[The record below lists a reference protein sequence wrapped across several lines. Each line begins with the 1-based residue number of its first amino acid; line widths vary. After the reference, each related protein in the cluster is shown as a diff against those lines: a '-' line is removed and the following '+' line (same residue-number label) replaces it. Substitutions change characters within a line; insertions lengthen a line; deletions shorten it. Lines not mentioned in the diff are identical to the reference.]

1 MKLLI
6 QGVIVCLMLA
16 VLLPSGIGSAQETVP
31 NLSKMDAAQR
41 ERVRSTGRAPLVID
55 CKKMRRGTAKQR
67 RLAKKHCERRDSRS
81 QSVSGAISPTDTTV
95 RHGNCGT
102 TLIAVE
108 NVGGGTARIRAGA
121 KSILGPILYG
131 SYMIPWYNNN
141 SDAGGALSGGIGA
154 GGSLWS
160 YANLVQSGPGTVLAS
175 LSGQVIVGEG
185 ILCTFLYPIASER
198 IY

>member
-1 MKLLI
+1 MVSGASRIRFISLRAMEHDLSNPQHEVCPDGDTRWYFQLGGGPKMKLLI
-6 QGVIVCLMLA
+6 QGVIICLMLA
-16 VLLPSGIGSAQETVP
+16 VLLPSGIASAQEPVP

-41 ERVRSTGRAPLVID
+41 ERVKSTGRAPLVID
-55 CKKMRRGTAKQR
+55 CKRMRRGTAKQR

-121 KSILGPILYG
+121 NSILGPIL
-131 SYMIPWYNNN
+131 
-141 SDAGGALSGGIGA
+141 
-154 GGSLWS
+154 
-160 YANLVQSGPGTVLAS
+160 
-175 LSGQVIVGEG
+175 
-185 ILCTFLYPIASER
+185 
-198 IY
+198 